1 MIRNRNVN
9 PGVNNLMG
17 PPNTKVV
24 RLLWTAVW
32 LLAFIGIAA
41 AAHRIL
47 ALEFPA
53 QFSRSNSPTGVM
65 DVGFSRNKLLTLV
78 HIVPGVLFMVLGPIQ
93 LSRTIRN
100 RHLKFHRWSGRVFL
114 VCCAIIAASALT
126 MSFRMAIGGANETA
140 ATVFYALLFVFCLT
154 KAFIHIRRR
163 EITLHREWMIR
174 GFAIGLGVATVRPIV
189 GAFFAARRLSPH
201 EFFGTAF
208 WLGFTINLIA
218 AETWINYTRARSIP
232 AQVAVLSASSARES
246 AARR

>member
-1 MIRNRNVN
+1 MR
-9 PGVNNLMG
+9 
-17 PPNTKVV
+17 PPSAKLV
-24 RLLWTAVW
+24 RLMWIAVW

-41 AAHRIL
+41 AARRIL
-47 ALEFPA
+47 ALEFPQA
-53 QFSRSNSPTGVM
+53 FSRSSSPALNL
-65 DVGFSRNKLLTLV
+65 DSGFSQHKLLTLV
-78 HIVPGVLFMVLGPIQ
+78 HILPGVLFMLLGPLQ
-93 LSRTIRN
+93 LSRTIRSK
-100 RHLKFHRWSGRVFL
+100 HLTFHRWSGRVFL

-163 EITLHREWMIR
+163 EIALHREWAIR
-174 GFAIGLGVATVRPIV
+174 GFAIGLGVATVRPII

-218 AETWINYTRARSIP
+218 AEAWITYTRSRSVP
-232 AQVAVLSASSARES
+232 VQVAVLREEGAARSISSAST
-246 AARR
+246 RR

>member
-1 MIRNRNVN
+1 MRS
-9 PGVNNLMG
+9 
-17 PPNTKVV
+17 PNSKLV

-32 LLAFIGIAA
+32 VLAFIGIAA

-47 ALEFPA
+47 ALEFPEK
-53 QFSRSNSPTGVM
+53 FSRSNSPAAIT
-65 DVGFSRNKLLTLV
+65 DVGFSHHKTLTFI
-78 HIVPGVLFMVLGPIQ
+78 HILPGMLFMVLGPLQ

-100 RHLKFHRWSGRVFL
+100 KHLKFHRWSGRVFL
-114 VCCAIIAASALT
+114 VCALIIAASAFT

-140 ATVFYALLFVFCLT
+140 ATVLFCLLFVFCLT
-154 KAFIHIRRR
+154 KAFVHIRRK
-163 EITLHREWMIR
+163 EVALHREWMIR

-218 AETWINYTRARSIP
+218 AEAWINYTRGRRIP
-232 AQVAVLSASSARES
+232 EQVVATPGAAVASMSTSAT
-246 AARR
+246 RR